1 MNPLAKY
8 AGFTLAVLL
17 VLLASAFSGWT
28 VRGWRCDTAM
38 AEYQQAREVEAE
50 QQRNASQ
57 QIEAKQ
63 LATTEQSTQRLDQ
76 QQAAQQKETV
86 YVEKKVVQY
95 RDRWRNRDCRLTD
108 DWLQLYNESL
118 FGSDPAV
125 PEAGAAGS
133 APAGAGV
140 LLPAGRD

>member
-1 MNPLAKY
+1 MNPAAKY
-8 AGFTLAVLL
+8 LGFAAGVILI
-17 VLLASAFSGWT
+17 LLASAFSGWT

-38 AEYQQAREVEAE
+38 AEYQQARAAEAE

-57 QIEAKQ
+57 QVDAKN
-63 LATTEQSTQRLDQ
+63 LAVTGQSTARLDD
-76 QQAAQQKETV
+76 QQATQQKETV
-86 YVEKKVVQY
+86 YVEKQVIQY
-95 RDRWRNRDCRLTD
+95 RDRWRDRDCKLTD

-125 PEAGAAGS
+125 PEASPAGS
-133 APAGAGV
+133 APAGSSV

>member
-1 MNPLAKY
+1 MNPAAKY
-8 AGFTLAVLL
+8 LGFAAGVILI
-17 VLLASAFSGWT
+17 LLASAFSGWT

-38 AEYQQAREVEAE
+38 AEYQQARATEAE

-57 QIEAKQ
+57 QADAKQ
-63 LATTEQSTQRLDQ
+63 LATTAQSSERLDQ
-76 QQAAQQKETV
+76 QQVVQQKETV
-86 YVEKKVVQY
+86 YVEKQVIQY
-95 RDRWRNRDCRLTD
+95 RDRWRDRSCKLTD

-125 PEAGAAGS
+125 PEASAAGS
-133 APAGAGV
+133 APVGTGV

>member
-1 MNPLAKY
+1 MIPSWALWPILAAAMF
-8 AGFTLAVLL
+8 AG
-17 VLLASAFSGWT
+17 GWE

-38 AEYQQAREVEAE
+38 AEYQLASAAEAE
-50 QQRNASQ
+50 QQRNTSQ

-63 LATTEQSTQRLDQ
+63 IAVTEQSTKRLDD

-86 YVEKKVVQY
+86 YVEKQVIKY
-95 RDRWRNRDCRLTD
+95 RDRWRDRDCKLTD

-118 FGSDPAV
+118 FGPDPAV
-125 PEAGAAGS
+125 PEAGQAGS
-133 APAGAGV
+133 ATDGASV